1 MADKEKKAAEVKTSG
16 SEEKKPTEAKKPKV
30 SLRDRFS
37 KFIREYKSEM
47 KKIVWYSKKDT
58 IRSTV
63 LVLVAIVVFSV
74 VISAL
79 DYAFS
84 SGLLALGRLI

>member
-1 MADKEKKAAEVKTSG
+1 
-16 SEEKKPTEAKKPKV
+16 
-30 SLRDRFS
+30 
-37 KFIREYKSEM
+37 M